1 MKVKDPTVK
10 IDHLHPAMGLVLD
23 VADEAAREFGLD
35 EATITSGQDG
45 RHMVGSKHHQD
56 RLDLRGEA
64 VDIGV
69 RPILEAFLG
78 RVKQLL
84 EHARQRT
91 YDVIL
96 EVTPTWVTC
105 PKCAHQFAIQGT
117 HVHAEHDPKRVPRAE
132 NESAKSALRGR
143 APSGAAP

>member
-1 MKVKDPTVK
+1 MKVKDSSVK
-10 IDHLHPAMGLVLD
+10 IDRLHPAMGLVLD
-23 VADEAAREFGLD
+23 VGDEAAREFGLD

-56 RLDLRGEA
+56 RPDLRGEA
-64 VDIGV
+64 VDISV
-69 RPILEAFLG
+69 RVILEAFRD

-96 EVTPTWVTC
+96 ELTPTTVFC
-105 PKCAHQFAIQGT
+105 EKCSHKMELKGPHL
-117 HVHAEHDPKRVPRAE
+117 HVEHDPK
-132 NESAKSALRGR
+132 
-143 APSGAAP
+143 